1 VTREGVASPV
11 DSGMTG
17 DFQTLA
23 LSPDGR
29 RLALGKVDSADH
41 QVWVKQ
47 LPRGRSQADLRG
59 QPGYRPTWT
68 PDGPLGGFISN
79 QSQRLRM
86 YRRLADRTAAAEL
99 VPTNPDRG
107 VERSLWSRDAGG

>member
-1 VTREGVASPV
+1 VPFDLERQAVTGESVSLTSGVAGRAFGAVDLALSESGTLVYQLCTQQAAPSELVYVTREGVASPV

-29 RLALGKVDSADH
+29 RLALSKVDGADH

-47 LPRGRSQADLRG
+47 LPQ
-59 QPGYRPTWT
+59 
-68 PDGPLGGFISN
+68 GPLK
-79 QSQRLRM
+79 
-86 YRRLADRTAAAEL
+86 
-99 VPTNPDRG
+99 VP
-107 VERSLWSRDAGG
+107 SRAT